1 MLPLSTPSS
10 THIPPPPAYPL
21 WAFPSQSERPR
32 PLIALDSVSK
42 TYLMG
47 STHVKALGNISLQ
60 IEAGDYCAIMGTS
73 GSGKSTLMQIMGCL
87 DRPTTGTY
95 YLNGENVAQL
105 SMNELARIRR
115 TQIGFVFQQ
124 FHLLAQSSALE
135 NVMLPMMYADVPHIE
150 QKKRAIAALDRVGL
164 GNRLYNRP
172 NQLSGGQQQRVAIAR
187 AIVNHPFVLMADEPT
202 GALDTQTSK
211 EIMGIFADLN
221 ASGMT
226 VILVTHDMEV
236 ARQTRRMIWLRDGEV
251 IHAALNPAELS
262 EVTVLSQSSHKEYV

>member
-47 STHVKALGNISLQ
+47 STHVKALG
-60 IEAGDYCAIMGTS
+60 
-73 GSGKSTLMQIMGCL
+73 
-87 DRPTTGTY
+87 
-95 YLNGENVAQL
+95 
-105 SMNELARIRR
+105 
-115 TQIGFVFQQ
+115 
-124 FHLLAQSSALE
+124 
-135 NVMLPMMYADVPHIE
+135 
-150 QKKRAIAALDRVGL
+150 
-164 GNRLYNRP
+164 
-172 NQLSGGQQQRVAIAR
+172 
-187 AIVNHPFVLMADEPT
+187 